1 LTAETVIR
9 ALEDAEDYVAFEM
22 AVTADYDARSA
33 AVETNKPIVAAASR
47 HNHRDWTV

>member
-1 LTAETVIR
+1 VIR

-33 AVETNKPIVAAASR
+33 AVETSKPIVVAASR